1 MATTRKTARKAPKKK
16 AARRTTAKTGAKAKS
31 RAKAKAKTT
40 GRASTKR
47 GSGKRELIENAA
59 GASYAK
65 RAADGTF
72 KEMDARRRALA
83 SDVRTR
89 AKTKSRSG
97 YGDRG
102 DR

>member
-16 AARRTTAKTGAKAKS
+16 AARRTTAKTG
-31 RAKAKAKTT
+31 AKAKAKTT